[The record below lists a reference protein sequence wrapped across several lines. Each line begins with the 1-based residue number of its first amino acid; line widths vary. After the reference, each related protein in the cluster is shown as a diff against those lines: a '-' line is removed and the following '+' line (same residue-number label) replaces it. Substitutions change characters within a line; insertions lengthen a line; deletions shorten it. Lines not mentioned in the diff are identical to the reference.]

1 MILVEED
8 WLGRESVV
16 VVVRGGVGRERVG
29 TGGGGGGGGG
39 VREARGMTLKP
50 LTDNWPTSR
59 SWQHKNRTLIST
71 CLD

>member
-29 TGGGGGGGGG
+29 TWGGGG
-39 VREARGMTLKP
+39 VREARGMTMKP

-59 SWQHKNRTLIST
+59 SGQHKNRTLISA